1 MCIKVELHPRVVA
14 YLGGLPEVDRDD
26 FVGRLEYVRE
36 APINR
41 STRHTDKEIRRR
53 ELRRFEFG
61 CGVTRIA
68 IFEFDRD
75 GDRIRVLKCRFAK
88 PRRLRGGGMEHP
100 EGLDERI

>member
-1 MCIKVELHPRVVA
+1 MCIKVELHPKVLA
-14 YLGGLPEVDRDD
+14 YLRGLPEVDRDD
-26 FVGRLEYVRE
+26 FVARLEYVRQ

-61 CGVTRIA
+61 RGVERIA
-68 IFEFDRD
+68 IFEFDR
-75 GDRIRVLKCRFAK
+75 GADRMRMLKCRFAK